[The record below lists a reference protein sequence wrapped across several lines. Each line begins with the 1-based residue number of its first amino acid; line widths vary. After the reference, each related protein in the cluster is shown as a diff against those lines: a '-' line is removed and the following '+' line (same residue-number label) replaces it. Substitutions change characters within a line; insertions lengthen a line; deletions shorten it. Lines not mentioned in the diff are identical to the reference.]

1 MILRSAE
8 YSVRCLTERKK
19 IPLDRKIQLLY
30 HSKTVGIIGSMMKKL
45 VAKTLIFLLP
55 LTVLISGASGYSDCA
70 VKCMREMA
78 KAHPHATMGSKHL
91 RVPDCCS
98 GGMQSPCE
106 MNKAPQVKIP
116 ECSIAS
122 HATVFANLIGIGMI
136 SSNAD
141 SDHIR
146 TMQVALRTIAIVS
159 YKDPPIYLR
168 TLSILC

>member
-1 MILRSAE
+1 
-8 YSVRCLTERKK
+8 
-19 IPLDRKIQLLY
+19 
-30 HSKTVGIIGSMMKKL
+30 MMKKL

-122 HATVFANLIGIGMI
+122 HPTVSANLIANGMI

-141 SDHIR
+141 SDHLR
-146 TMQVALRTIAIVS
+146 TMPVGQHTNVGEF

-168 TLSILC
+168 ILSILC

>member
-1 MILRSAE
+1 MNKRITIAFAF
-8 YSVRCLTERKK
+8 VLT
-19 IPLDRKIQLLY
+19 
-30 HSKTVGIIGSMMKKL
+30 
-45 VAKTLIFLLP
+45 
-55 LTVLISGASGYSDCA
+55 LTVLISGASGFSDCA

-78 KAHPHATMGSKHL
+78 EIHPHATMGSKHL

-98 GGMQSPCE
+98 GGQQSPCE
-106 MNKAPQVKIP
+106 MNEAPQVKIP

-122 HATVFANLIGIGMI
+122 HPTVSVNLIAIGMI

-146 TMQVALRTIAIVS
+146 TMQVALRSIATVP